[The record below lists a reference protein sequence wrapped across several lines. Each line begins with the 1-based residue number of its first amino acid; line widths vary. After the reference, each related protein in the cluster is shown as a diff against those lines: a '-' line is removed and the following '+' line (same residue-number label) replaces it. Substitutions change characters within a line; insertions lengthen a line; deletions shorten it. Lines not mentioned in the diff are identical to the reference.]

1 MSEITLNLGPIS
13 IPENRIWK
21 AICWIPRKLAGT
33 QMLCD
38 QLKGVTNHVSAMTDI
53 LHIVIAD
60 LTAKWPQE
68 KRERVQRHI
77 ANFRILKGALDEL
90 QPEGNPFTAE
100 EVRKLQYYTQKAQL
114 GETFQ
119 VEEAEDYRQLSE
131 RAALEYPGQDWV
143 KELLKVAIFI
153 FALYV
158 LSKVLNPESS

>member
-1 MSEITLNLGPIS
+1 MNTLAEPYSTNIPNGLIIFSDDAMLLPKFRRESQMSEITLNLGPIS

-77 ANFRILKGALDEL
+77 ANFRIRL
-90 QPEGNPFTAE
+90 
-100 EVRKLQYYTQKAQL
+100 R
-114 GETFQ
+114 
-119 VEEAEDYRQLSE
+119 SIII
-131 RAALEYPGQDWV
+131 PGQNGLHILIWLHSMIRFHTD
-143 KELLKVAIFI
+143 
-153 FALYV
+153 Y
-158 LSKVLNPESS
+158 S